1 MDGKISIIKQ
11 KHSFINNCTRWI
23 IATWDANKNRQQP
36 QIKYVLQPVQNPG
49 KYSQQQLPQ
58 EIIKPLPNVKT
69 QPAEYSQ
76 SEQNEEHSLPTYNE
90 SQATTRKLEDI
101 SNKDI

>member
-23 IATWDANKNRQQP
+23 IATWEANKNRKQP

-76 SEQNEEHSLPTYNE
+76 SEQDDSLPTYNE
-90 SQATTRKLEDI
+90 SQATTRKLEEI
-101 SNKDI
+101 SHKDI